1 LQHFSLLK
9 NIAERII
16 ESFACDKL
24 LVRVRQNHGLTV
36 SCSIGAAMHPL
47 HGHSIQELLEVS
59 DEQMYQAKKAG
70 KNCYRIAGV
79 ANEPLPRDTAVKV

>member
-1 LQHFSLLK
+1 
-9 NIAERII
+9 
-16 ESFACDKL
+16 
-24 LVRVRQNHGLTV
+24 
-36 SCSIGAAMHPL
+36 MHPL